1 LPCFSCSVQADLP
14 QIPLKMADARDL
26 KISLEDFALK
36 NVVYLPGRVYLFSYF
51 LENSPWTEQLKQ
63 GNC

>member
-1 LPCFSCSVQADLP
+1 
-14 QIPLKMADARDL
+14 MADARDL